1 VNESLLTIEK
11 VCFSYQNSGW
21 QLRNISLELSS
32 GTMLGIIGPNGSGK
46 STLLKI
52 SAGVLAP
59 LSGQILLGKDNI
71 KNKPR
76 RKIAGQLGYL
86 PQNTSSMFDYRVEEV
101 VALGRY
107 PYLSGMGF
115 LQKED
120 WQIVERCLDQTEIKI
135 YRDRLISQ
143 LSGGERQ
150 RVWLASIL
158 AQEPQVLLLDEPTT
172 GLDLHHQVAFF
183 GLLEE
188 LAQNGMA
195 IAVVTHDLNLAG
207 QYCRELMLLR
217 SGEKII
223 SGLVGE
229 VIQDD
234 ILAEVY
240 QESLYVGRH
249 PVNGRPIVLP
259 VKK

>member
-1 VNESLLTIEK
+1 
-11 VCFSYQNSGW
+11 
-21 QLRNISLELSS
+21 
-32 GTMLGIIGPNGSGK
+32 
-46 STLLKI
+46 
-52 SAGVLAP
+52 
-59 LSGQILLGKDNI
+59 
-71 KNKPR
+71 
-76 RKIAGQLGYL
+76 
-86 PQNTSSMFDYRVEEV
+86 
-101 VALGRY
+101 
-107 PYLSGMGF
+107 
-115 LQKED
+115 
-120 WQIVERCLDQTEIKI
+120 
-135 YRDRLISQ
+135 
-143 LSGGERQ
+143 
-150 RVWLASIL
+150 
-158 AQEPQVLLLDEPTT
+158 
-172 GLDLHHQVAFF
+172 
-183 GLLEE
+183 

-195 IAVVTHDLNLAG
+195 IGVVTHDLNLAG